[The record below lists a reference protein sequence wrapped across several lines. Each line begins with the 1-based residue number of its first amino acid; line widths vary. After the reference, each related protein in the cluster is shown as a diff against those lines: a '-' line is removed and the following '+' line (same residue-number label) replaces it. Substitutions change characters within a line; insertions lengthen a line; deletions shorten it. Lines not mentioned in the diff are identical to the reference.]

1 MYTSR
6 PRSCED
12 VAVIDQSRL
21 SICRDTGNK
30 DTLQQSEEISTLK
43 DVLKYGVICS
53 SYYNSYGMTP
63 GYNLGFPFLTF
74 QALASKN
81 S

>member
-1 MYTSR
+1 MYISR
-6 PRSCED
+6 ARSCED

-43 DVLKYGVICS
+43 GQVSSVAAIITDYGI
-53 SYYNSYGMTP
+53 TP
-63 GYNLGFPFLTF
+63 DNLGFPFQTF
-74 QALASKN
+74 QA
-81 S
+81 